1 MNDTFNL
8 ELTAEELVILS
19 GAVGLYHK
27 ECAKALCETLEGT
40 RRSYRS

>member
-8 ELTAEELVILS
+8 GLTAEELVILS
-19 GAVGLYHK
+19 GAVGLYPK
-27 ECAKALCETLEGT
+27 DCAKVLYETLEGT